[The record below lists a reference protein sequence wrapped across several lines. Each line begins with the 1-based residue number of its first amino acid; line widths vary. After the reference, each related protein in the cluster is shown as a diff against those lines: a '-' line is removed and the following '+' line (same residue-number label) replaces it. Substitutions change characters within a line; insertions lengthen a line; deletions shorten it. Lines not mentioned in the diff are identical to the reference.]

1 MKILI
6 VVLVMFCSGFVGYI
20 VKSKYLSQLN
30 LIKDMLD
37 FLSLYKAN
45 LSFYHENLH
54 EIILKYN
61 INQKNKDTKN
71 TLFQLN
77 NGIFVPNYNIFSKI
91 YNSDIVNLSKDYFSS
106 LGSVDLFNENEKLD
120 KFQKVLEVAYE
131 NTKVDLKQ
139 KGELWFKICLAVGAV
154 IAIIIW

>member
-6 VVLVMFCSGFVGYI
+6 VVLVMFGSGFVGYI

-37 FLSLYKAN
+37 FLSLYKSN

-61 INQKNKDTKN
+61 INQKNKNAKN

-77 NGIFVPNYNIFSKI
+77 NGIFVPNYSIFSKI
-91 YNSDIVNLSKDYFSS
+91 YNSDIANLSKDYFFS
-106 LGSVDLFNENEKLD
+106 LGSVDLLNENEKLD

-139 KGELWFKICLAVGAV
+139 KGELWFKICLAIGAV